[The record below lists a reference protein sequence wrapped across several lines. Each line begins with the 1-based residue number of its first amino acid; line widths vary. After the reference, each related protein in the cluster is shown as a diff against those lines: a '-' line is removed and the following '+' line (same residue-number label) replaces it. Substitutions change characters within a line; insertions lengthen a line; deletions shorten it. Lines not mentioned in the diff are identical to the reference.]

1 MMMSIADYARH
12 AGVTRTTVYKWLK
25 AETFPPRKDGKI
37 CVKEAD
43 DWRLRNIDHGDQRR
57 TNACK
62 ALNAREE
69 KVMQAVRQVTEDS
82 DHYRTLEESRA
93 LRECCAAEMMRLEC
107 DDYEGKFAAPEHII
121 ECLTSQRD
129 AIRNIVMGDLN
140 KHTSRLYRLAGKVSI
155 IEFAEELRRVIYDA
169 LYRAAYRKT
178 PPQRK

>member
-1 MMMSIADYARH
+1 MLALPEPLFTN
-12 AGVTRTTVYKWLK
+12 GLK
-25 AETFPPRKDGKI
+25 PKHSPPRKDGKI

-43 DWRLRNIDHGDQRR
+43 DWRRRNIDHGDQRR

-107 DDYEGKFAAPEHII
+107 DDYEVKFAAPELII
-121 ECLTSQRD
+121 ECLTSARD
-129 AIRNIVMGDLN
+129 AIRNIVMEELN
-140 KHTSRLYRLAGKVSI
+140 KHASRLFSLAGKVSI
-155 IEFAEELRRVIYDA
+155 LDFAEELRRVIYDA
-169 LYRAAYRKT
+169 LYRAAYRKNIKGG
-178 PPQRK
+178 R

>member
-43 DWRLRNIDHGDQRR
+43 DWRRRNIDQGDQRR
-57 TNACK
+57 SNARK
-62 ALNAREE
+62 SLNEREE
-69 KVMQAVRQVTEDS
+69 KVMKAVRQVTEDG

-107 DDYEGKFAAPEHII
+107 NDYKGQFLAPEHII
-121 ECLTSQRD
+121 KRLTEERD
-129 AIRNIVMGDLN
+129 GIRNIVTEDLN
-140 KHTSRLYRLAGKVSI
+140 KHASRLRRLAGRVSVL
-155 IEFAEELRRVIYDA
+155 EFAEELRSVIYGA
-169 LYRAAYRKT
+169 LHRAAYRE
-178 PPQRK
+178 R

>member
-43 DWRLRNIDHGDQRR
+43 DWRRRNIDHGDQRR
-57 TNACK
+57 TNARK

-69 KVMQAVRQVTEDS
+69 KVMQAVRKATEDS

-107 DDYEGKFAAPEHII
+107 RDFEGKFISPDYMI
-121 ECLTSQRD
+121 ERMTSERD
-129 AIRNIVMGDLN
+129 GIHNTVMEELN

-155 IEFAEELRRVIYDA
+155 IEFAEELRCVIYDA
-169 LYRAAYRKT
+169 LYRVAYRE
-178 PPQRK
+178 R